1 MPEVTDEGRDVDA
14 YVDIGEADMVDD
26 EIEEKLDVVGDT
38 GDKGEVRDIV
48 GEEIGEKHD
57 GVGVQGVEVE
67 VEVCIEVLG
76 VGELS
81 AVFSTKLHI
90 RLISPTGCSENELNP
105 P

>member
-1 MPEVTDEGRDVDA
+1 MPEVTDEARDVDA
-14 YVDIGEADMVDD
+14 YGDIGEADMVDD

-38 GDKGEVRDIV
+38 GGEGEVRDIV
-48 GEEIGEKHD
+48 GEGIGEKHD

-90 RLISPTGCSENELNP
+90 LLISPAGCSENELNP